1 MTEYFSLYEVSG
13 GWRAEERM
21 RWRKEDQKWIKKKKI
36 VGMEENGKIM
46 SQKQFEKK
54 DIRAKNG
61 IKRGR

>member
-1 MTEYFSLYEVSG
+1 MKKRGSKVN
-13 GWRAEERM
+13 
-21 RWRKEDQKWIKKKKI
+21 KKKKKI
-36 VGMEENGKIM
+36 VGMEENGKKM

>member
-1 MTEYFSLYEVSG
+1 MKKRGSKVN
-13 GWRAEERM
+13 
-21 RWRKEDQKWIKKKKI
+21 KKKKI